1 MYNSC
6 YWNRYRSPLTVQ
18 YKSFFRGTL
27 IGTGL
32 VFGSQTI
39 KFIAHTFYKKNVL
52 VQLVKARVYYVQ

>member
-1 MYNSC
+1 MAYARTNWTILFWDSD
-6 YWNRYRSPLTVQ
+6 NTVI
-18 YKSFFRGTL
+18 STGG
-27 IGTGL
+27 GTGL